1 MKVDD
6 RFIASRPR
14 ADGLARPDEASGARF
29 GADTTSVSSYEPA
42 AAAAL
47 RTSLMRLSCHGFDD
61 RVSALGQAHPVPRGQ
76 LLQCDELA
84 LDERSQIVP
93 VEFVHC
99 ARIANGQQRSEFM
112 WAQHVSL
119 RGGRGESATKIGR
132 ARLAPASQIVAGG
145 EMDAP
150 ARYAHGIR
158 INL

>member
-1 MKVDD
+1 MGSRD
-6 RFIASRPR
+6 RTGRP
-14 ADGLARPDEASGARF
+14 ALALVRILPQFRHTSPGAA
-29 GADTTSVSSYEPA
+29 G
-42 AAAAL
+42 
-47 RTSLMRLSCHGFDD
+47 RTGKTLMRPARHGFND
-61 RVSALGQAHPVPRGQ
+61 RVSALGQAYPMTRGQ

-119 RGGRGESATKIGR
+119 RGGRGESATKIER
-132 ARLAPASQIVAGG
+132 ARLAAASQIVAGG
-145 EMDAP
+145 EMDVP